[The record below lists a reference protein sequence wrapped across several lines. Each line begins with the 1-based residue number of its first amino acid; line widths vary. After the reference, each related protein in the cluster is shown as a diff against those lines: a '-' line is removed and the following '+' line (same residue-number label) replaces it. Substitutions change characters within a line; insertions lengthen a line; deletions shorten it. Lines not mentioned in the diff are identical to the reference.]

1 MKKLLYKKVTQ
12 YTLCYITKGMGKG
25 ENMSTGISIREIK
38 NEYLQKLAE
47 EVDVSK
53 NNYID
58 GNEISVFIEKAQEQ
72 KDKYSQKDFAEVMGL
87 FRIYEKPELSWEEI
101 GEIGINRGKE
111 LVKGMFCDEEGFS
124 LKRTLTTLGTGAAFA
139 AISAVSAPVA
149 LICGAALGAYT
160 VFSGTAKIIEGKKAY
175 DNAKTHEEAV
185 QAMEN
190 AMDGGIETGLSILA
204 LFGIRQCANKMSINA
219 KSGIKIPPEQ
229 QAYRQPKSRQ
239 TQTKPAENTGAN
251 NAENLTANRTDRTVE
266 TKVDAHKRTVQKST
280 KYKDGHTVEKFYNK
294 SGAITK
300 EIRTDVNGKKMTV
313 EYKYDKDGFN
323 VISKTETYDAGYIFE
338 TNPMRIYPKGM
349 MKETTFEKGLRK
361 EVCTDGE
368 TLTTNWYDRQSNIVK
383 QELSTPDRYGRI
395 KYEKT
400 KNGEIETFA
409 DGRVVEKRYH
419 RDTYDEITTYPD
431 GTKKT
436 RTLETVKII
445 W

>member
-1 MKKLLYKKVTQ
+1 
-12 YTLCYITKGMGKG
+12 
-25 ENMSTGISIREIK
+25 MSTGISIREIK

-47 EVDVSK
+47 EADVSK

-58 GNEISVFIEKAQEQ
+58 GNEISVFIEKAQEI
-72 KDKYSQKDFAEVMGL
+72 KDKYSQKDFADVMGL
-87 FRIYEKPELSWEEI
+87 FKIYEKPELSWEEI
-101 GEIGINRGKE
+101 GEIGLSRGKE
-111 LVKGMFCDEEGFS
+111 LVKGMICDEEGFS

-139 AISAVSAPVA
+139 AISAVSAPLA
-149 LICGAALGAYT
+149 LVCGAVLGTYT
-160 VFSGTAKIIEGKKAY
+160 VCSGAAKIIEGKKAY

-185 QAMEN
+185 QAMEK
-190 AMDGGIETGLSILA
+190 ALDGGIETGLSILA
-204 LFGIRQCANKMSINA
+204 LFGIRHCANKMSVNA
-219 KSGIKIPPEQ
+219 KSGVKAQPES
-229 QAYRQPKSRQ
+229 QAYAQPKSRQ
-239 TQTKPAENTGAN
+239 TPTKPAENTGAN
-251 NAENLTANRTDRTVE
+251 NTENLAANQTNKTVE
-266 TKVDAHKRTVQKST
+266 TKADSHKRTVQKST
-280 KYKDGHTVEKFYNK
+280 YKDGHTVEKFYNK

-300 EIRTDVNGKKMTV
+300 EVRTDVSGKKMTV
-313 EYKYDKDGFN
+313 EYKYDKDGFDL
-323 VISKTETYDAGYIFE
+323 ISQTETYDAGYIFG
-338 TNPMRIYPKGM
+338 TNPTRIYPKGM
-349 MKETTFEKGLRK
+349 IKETTFEKGMRK

-436 RTLETVKII
+436 QTLERVKII
-445 W
+445 Y